1 MDDHRKDQI
10 RPMLQSW
17 LHERMKSLQEQMML
31 TWDEGL
37 GRLNPDDAL
46 LQKLVD
52 ASAPPAAPAFQ
63 ANLPGELEEDLGAAL
78 DLLEASANQG
88 EVLKNMLQGMQPFVE
103 RSAIFVVKQG
113 IATLYAQRGFES
125 ENPRMGTHVM
135 PAGELEALIQGRLA
149 HIKRSEAAYKA
160 LLEPLSRFE
169 AADILVLPL
178 RLRYK
183 PVALL
188 LVDSG
193 LRQRLDHPHMVRAL
207 THCTEAALSYQAG
220 QKEDEKAVSPQVT
233 PSMPTMQI
241 PESIPEEQGPPLDS
255 KTRANAERSARVLVG
270 DIELY
275 FPAKVAQGKAQR
287 NLYGVLKDEIE
298 RSRASFVDRYGI
310 ELEEQHRIFYQT
322 LVQQLCEGD
331 TSRLGSTPWGI
342 TH

>member
-17 LHERMKSLQEQMML
+17 LQERMKSLQEQVML
-31 TWDEGL
+31 TWEEGM

-46 LQKLVD
+46 LQKLADV
-52 ASAPPAAPAFQ
+52 AAPAVPAFQ
-63 ANLPGELEEDLGAAL
+63 ATSSDELEGNLGEAL
-78 DLLEASANQG
+78 DLLESSANQG

-125 ENPRMGTHVM
+125 DNPRMGTHVM
-135 PAGELEALIQGRLA
+135 PVGELESLIQGRLSSIQRPA
-149 HIKRSEAAYKA
+149 EAYKA

-169 AADILVLPL
+169 ASEILVLPL

-193 LRQRLDHPHMVRAL
+193 LRQRIDHPHMVRAL

-220 QKEDEKAVSPQVT
+220 QKEDEKVAPAPVAPNV
-233 PSMPTMQI
+233 PTMQI
-241 PESIPEEQGPPLDS
+241 PEPIQEEQGLPLDP

-275 FPAKVAQGKAQR
+275 FPAKVSQGKAQR
-287 NLYGVLKDEIE
+287 NLYGVLKEEIE

-331 TSRLGSTPWGI
+331 ATRLGSTPWGI

>member
-1 MDDHRKDQI
+1 MDDHRKEQI

-17 LHERMKSLQEQMML
+17 LQERMKSLQEQVML
-31 TWDEGL
+31 TWEEGM

-46 LQKLVD
+46 LQKLADV
-52 ASAPPAAPAFQ
+52 AAPAVPAFQ
-63 ANLPGELEEDLGAAL
+63 ATSSDELEGNLGEAL
-78 DLLEASANQG
+78 DLLESSANQG
-88 EVLKNMLQGMQPFVE
+88 EVLKNMLHGMQPFVE

-125 ENPRMGTHVM
+125 DNPRMGTHVM
-135 PAGELEALIQGRLA
+135 PVGELEALIQGRLSS
-149 HIKRSEAAYKA
+149 IQRSAEAYKA

-169 AADILVLPL
+169 ASEILILPL

-193 LRQRLDHPHMVRAL
+193 LRQRIDHPHMVRAL

-220 QKEDEKAVSPQVT
+220 QKEDEKVAPAPVAPNV
-233 PSMPTMQI
+233 PTMQI
-241 PESIPEEQGPPLDS
+241 PEPIQEEQGLPLDP

-275 FPAKVAQGKAQR
+275 FPAKVSQGKAQR
-287 NLYGVLKDEIE
+287 NLYGVLKEEIE
-298 RSRASFVDRYGI
+298 RSRASFIDRYGI
-310 ELEEQHRIFYQT
+310 ELEQQHRIFYQT

-331 TSRLGSTPWGI
+331 ATRLGSTPWGI